1 MKKVHVNIRQFLDAE
16 SKPEDVTFFG
26 SRNKLFDYTVKHN
39 AFFPRKKIEQ
49 GSPLR
54 SLLKDF
60 F

>member
-1 MKKVHVNIRQFLDAE
+1 MKKVYVNIQQFLDAE

-26 SRNKLFDYTVKHN
+26 SKNKLFNYTRKHN
-39 AFFPRKKIEQ
+39 AFFPRMVIEQ